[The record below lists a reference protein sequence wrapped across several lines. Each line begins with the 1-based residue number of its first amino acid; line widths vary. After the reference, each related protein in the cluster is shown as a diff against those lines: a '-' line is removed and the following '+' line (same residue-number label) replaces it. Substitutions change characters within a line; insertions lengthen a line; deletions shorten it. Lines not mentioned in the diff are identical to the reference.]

1 MCSPQRDISNERLIV
16 TRKTPPK
23 IGKCVCFTLC
33 WILLYRSWRISEN
46 TSAPTCKAVVRK
58 SLAYVRSLWRTPCTK
73 KMPLWMH
80 MTPKR
85 WCTGHS
91 SARGRKKM
99 TEFVQCPTFRKHR
112 YGIDGVGLPPSH
124 ASCAELQQIS
134 PGSPGAPAP
143 PAFQPSSSSQPTMSN
158 TSMKHVPPQCVPQ
171 FLWPS
176 SHTILGL
183 TLSGTECSSSPRSPD
198 PVHVV
203 LEVSSAELYIWAS
216 QPVVLYNGWQ
226 TRAFPGHSS
235 SRLKVNAYFRAF
247 LKL

>member
-91 SARGRKKM
+91 PAGGEKKWQNLSSVLRSESIDTGSMVWACHPHTHPVQNSSRYLLAPRG
-99 TEFVQCPTFRKHR
+99 HLHL
-112 YGIDGVGLPPSH
+112 LPF
-124 ASCAELQQIS
+124 S
-134 PGSPGAPAP
+134 PPPAP
-143 PAFQPSSSSQPTMSN
+143 SPPWATPQW
-158 TSMKHVPPQCVPQ
+158 SM
-171 FLWPS
+171 
-176 SHTILGL
+176 
-183 TLSGTECSSSPRSPD
+183 SPRS
-198 PVHVV
+198 
-203 LEVSSAELYIWAS
+203 VS
-216 QPVVLYNGWQ
+216 PN
-226 TRAFPGHSS
+226 SS
-235 SRLKVNAYFRAF
+235 GPLLIQSLAW
-247 LKL
+247 L